1 MPDTGAPWNIPYVA
15 GTDLVSDWPTDSQ
28 DLAEAVADGLALSY
42 NQVVQTVKTDTFS
55 TTSNTFTPV
64 TGLSASI
71 TPAATSSKVLIIAQV
86 SFSLD
91 TTSSVGH
98 FRLAGGN
105 TSNYVGDAASGRIQG
120 VFAFRNMADDQYYST
135 TPGVMVYLDS
145 PATAA
150 SVTYSVETM
159 SSSTTAGTVL
169 VNISGRDFADDRGMR
184 SASSITLI
192 EVPA

>member
-15 GTDLVSDWPTDSQ
+15 SSDLVSDWPTDSQ
-28 DLAEAVADGLALSY
+28 DLAQAVADGLALSY

-86 SFSLD
+86 SFSLE
-91 TTSSVGH
+91 TTASVGH

-105 TSNYVGDAASGRIQG
+105 AGDYVGDAASGRIRG
-120 VFAFRNMADDQYYST
+120 VFAFRNMSDDQYYST

-159 SSSTTAGTVL
+159 SSSVTAGTVY